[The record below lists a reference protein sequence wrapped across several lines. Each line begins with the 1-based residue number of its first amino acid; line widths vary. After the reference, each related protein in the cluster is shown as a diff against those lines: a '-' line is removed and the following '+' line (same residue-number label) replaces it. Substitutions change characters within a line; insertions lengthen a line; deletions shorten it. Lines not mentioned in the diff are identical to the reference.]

1 MSKYYSMLY
10 KSMIVMDVE
19 SATIELV

>member
-1 MSKYYSMLY
+1 
-10 KSMIVMDVE
+10 MIVMDVE